1 MSGTSLTKPIDD
13 SVEKVDGEV
22 AVGEDLP
29 FQRKWWRFERATW
42 IFFGLILVLD
52 VLGVFGRGPLAKARR
67 TAPDGSID
75 VRYDRIERTG
85 TPTIL
90 TVNIGSSAIKD
101 GKVVLYVSN
110 SMVKELGAQRVIPA
124 PESTTIGEGGLY
136 YSFPVST
143 LPASVEFALEP
154 TGPGLRHLTLQIAG
168 STPVSVDIFVVP

>member
-1 MSGTSLTKPIDD
+1 MSGTSSTKAIAD
-13 SVEKVDGEV
+13 SVEKVNGEV

-52 VLGVFGRGPLAKARR
+52 VAGVFGGGPLAKARR

-90 TVNIGSSAIKD
+90 TIDLGSSAIKN
-101 GKVVLYVSN
+101 GKVLLYVSN
-110 SMVKELGAQRVIPA
+110 SMVKELGAQRVIPE
-124 PESTTIGEGGLY
+124 PEGTKIGDGGLY
-136 YSFPVST
+136 YSFPVSS

-154 TGPGLRHLTLQIAG
+154 TGPGLRHLTLQTRE
-168 STPVSVDIFVVP
+168 STPVSADIFVVP